1 MHSFVGANVHIYT
14 RIYICI
20 RMLRAKTCERYAF
33 AKALAT
39 GKIEGSLFRRAS
51 TKSWCPLFH
60 RASIHAS
67 TKSLL
72 AILMCWKIHMCLY
85 ICKHVYIYICMSIYI
100 YMYVCIYIHMYIF
113 IYIYMYT
120 YIYIHVYVHVHIS
133 ISIHIWNMYVYI
145 RIFTYIYMC
154 VYIYIYIYVY
164 SCQKDGPQDAC

>member
-1 MHSFVGANVHIYT
+1 MHSFVGANVHMYT

-133 ISIHIWNMYVYI
+133 ISIHI
-145 RIFTYIYMC
+145 
-154 VYIYIYIYVY
+154 
-164 SCQKDGPQDAC
+164 